1 MEWLRLVFGW
11 YVFEI
16 KKARMISG
24 FFIGR
29 KTALALAVPVLV
41 CALFIALYPR
51 SNLKMQTSELHQRVQ
66 IKLNDGRNG
75 HSLSTSLSAEMGLLM
90 SSQRASCIRFYAT
103 LPIFYVE

>member
-1 MEWLRLVFGW
+1 
-11 YVFEI
+11 
-16 KKARMISG
+16 
-24 FFIGR
+24 
-29 KTALALAVPVLV
+29 
-41 CALFIALYPR
+41 
-51 SNLKMQTSELHQRVQ
+51 MQTSELHQRVQ